1 MRIRIG
7 YFLAE
12 ALVSFR
18 RNWVM
23 SLAAVS
29 TVAISL
35 IVLGG
40 FIILALNLNTLI
52 RNVESKVE
60 ITVYLKDGASSIE
73 IQDLQDEVISWA
85 QVANVTY
92 VSKEEALNRLRRDL
106 RDQPEM
112 LEAISGN
119 PLPASLEV
127 KLQNPRTADSVANR
141 LNGRPI
147 IDEIKYGRDLAK
159 KLFTVTM
166 VIRWI
171 GIIFILLLFFAS
183 LVLIANTIRLAIF
196 ARRKEIGLMKLVGAT
211 NWFIRW
217 PFMLEGILQG
227 VVGSVLAVVVLYL
240 ANVFFLMKAEEL
252 IPFLPL
258 SFSQVLLAKL
268 MVALALAGASIGAIG
283 SMIALR
289 KFLKV

>member
-1 MRIRIG
+1 
-7 YFLAE
+7 
-12 ALVSFR
+12 
-18 RNWVM
+18 M

-40 FIILALNLNTLI
+40 FVILALNLNTLI
-52 RNVESKVE
+52 RQIESKVE
-60 ITVYLKDGASSIE
+60 ITVYLKDGISSIDV
-73 IQDLQDEVISWA
+73 QNLQDKIIVWPEVA
-85 QVANVTY
+85 DVTY

-106 RDQPEM
+106 KDQPEM

-119 PLPASLEV
+119 PLPASFEI
-127 KLQNPRTADSVANR
+127 KLKNPRTADKVAGK
-141 LNGRPI
+141 LKGEVA
-147 IDEIKYGRDLAK
+147 IDEIKYGQDIAK
-159 KLFTVTM
+159 KLFAVTT

-171 GIIFILLLFFAS
+171 GLVFIILLCFAS

-196 ARRKEIGLMKLVGAT
+196 ARRKEIGIMKLVGAT

-217 PFMLEGILQG
+217 PFIFEGIFEGLI
-227 VVGSVLAVVVLYL
+227 GSALAVTVLYL

-258 SFSQVLLAKL
+258 SFSQILFIKL
-268 MVALALAGASIGAIG
+268 MFGLALAGSTIGAIG

-289 KFLKV
+289 RFLKV